1 MSLMFSFMWLWS
13 GLGVVLLA
21 VLFLGVWMAKEYFS
35 LKGHFAVSDNLIG
48 QIGTV
53 KVECSPQHRGKAYI
67 AGAYWDAVSE
77 SGVLPVGSDIEVV
90 RVELKFLVVRA
101 KKLI

>member
-1 MSLMFSFMWLWS
+1 MFSFMWLW
-13 GLGVVLLA
+13 GGIGVFLLA
-21 VLFLGVWMAKEYFS
+21 VLFLVVWMAKEYFS
-35 LKGHFAVSDNLIG
+35 LKGHFAVTDNLIG

-53 KVECSPQHRGKAYI
+53 KVECSPTKRGKVYV

-77 SGVLPVGSDIEVV
+77 SGVLPLDSDIEVV
-90 RVELKFLVVRA
+90 RSEEKFLIVRA

>member
-35 LKGHFAVSDNLIG
+35 LKGNFAVTDNLIE

-53 KVECSPQHRGKAYI
+53 KVECSPQHRGKVYV

-77 SGVLPVGSDIEVV
+77 SGVLALGSDIEVV
-90 RVELKFLVVRA
+90 RVEPKFLIVKA
-101 KKLI
+101 KILI